1 MSSTITQYSSLINVN
16 FPLIGADVSNCH
28 EFHSNFSKIQSSLSI
43 AGNEITS
50 IQLKAVKLTEINDFG
65 YNIIK
70 RPVLQN
76 CSQVT
81 NDLGVVSVGIVNL
94 DYTQGNYQKCLIENG
109 HYIFNVENWPPN
121 NTYARIRLEAGNN
134 ATVSIVEGTTT
145 STTSTCYINFS
156 GNVTYVSTNTSIFS
170 FDTKPLFWDIWTID
184 NGENIFVKPLS
195 VGSGTNAISLG
206 PLPTITSMA
215 PNTGPDTGST
225 SVTIIGTNFTGTSV
239 AVIMNGTNNCTINSR
254 TNTQI
259 TFTTEPGSGVVPVIV
274 RTSNGSSNSKL
285 FTYYG
290 GNFYYNSGET
300 FSGSGD

>member
-16 FPLIGADVSNCH
+16 FPVIGADVSNCH
-28 EFHSNFSKIQSSLSI
+28 EFHSNFSKIQSSLKI
-43 AGNEITS
+43 AGNELTDL
-50 IQLKAVKLTEINDFG
+50 QLKAVKLTEINDFG

-81 NDLGVVSVGIVNL
+81 NDLGVVGVGIVNL

-109 HYIFNVENWPPN
+109 YYTFNVENWPPN
-121 NTYARIRLEAGNN
+121 NTYAKIRLETGNN

-156 GNVTYVSTNTSIFS
+156 SNVTYVGTDTSVFS
-170 FDTKPLFWDIWTID
+170 FNTKPLFWDIWTID
-184 NGENIFVKPLS
+184 NGENIFVKPL
-195 VGSGTNAISLG
+195 GLGTGTNAISSG

-215 PNTGPDTGST
+215 PNTGPDTGGT
-225 SVTIIGTNFTGTSV
+225 SVTIIGTNFTGTFVSV
-239 AVIMNGTNNCTINSR
+239 LMNGTNNCTITSR

-259 TFTTEPGSGVVPVIV
+259 TFNTEPGSGVVPVIV
-274 RTSNGSSNSKL
+274 RTSNGSSISTV
-285 FTYYG
+285 FS
-290 GNFYYNSGET
+290 YYNTGWDGGFYSWDAGT
-300 FSGSGD
+300 SY

>member
-16 FPLIGADVSNCH
+16 FPVIGADVSNCH
-28 EFHSNFSKIQSSLSI
+28 EFHSNFSKIQSSLKI
-43 AGNEITS
+43 AGNELTDL
-50 IQLKAVKLTEINDFG
+50 QLKAVKLTEINDFG

-81 NDLGVVSVGIVNL
+81 NDLGVVGVGIVNL
-94 DYTQGNYQKCLIENG
+94 DYTQGGYQKCLITDG
-109 HYIFNVENWPPN
+109 YYTFNVANWPPN
-121 NTYARIRLEAGNN
+121 NTYGRIRLEAGNN
-134 ATVSIVEGTTT
+134 SFITSGTVYTT

-156 GNVTYVSTNTSIFS
+156 GNVTYVGTDTSVFS
-170 FDTKPLFWDIWTID
+170 FNTKPLFWDIWTID
-184 NGENIFVKPLS
+184 NGENIFVKPL
-195 VGSGTNAISLG
+195 GLGTGTNAISSG

-215 PNTGPDTGST
+215 PDTGPDTGGI

-285 FTYYG
+285 FTYYSTI
-290 GNFYYNSGET
+290 YNSGET